1 MFGVRTDSGA
11 SILANFPFTLRQL
24 EVFASLCATRS
35 FRRSAE
41 TLGISQAS
49 VSNQMKALEE
59 QLGLALFARRPG
71 QRPTLTPEGMAF
83 LDDLRAFNAAGEAL
97 AAHRRGARDEDQPV
111 RFRVLVGQGLLDNYI
126 RSKLDRFFEAHP
138 TIELTFEAHP
148 PSNALARDI
157 EDGRFDFAMIHRR
170 ADRTVEP
177 YMRQLA
183 VVRGG
188 IYGHRKFAEGRQ
200 LPLRPELINTLP
212 FIMPLAA
219 SAQEVEM
226 LRFFERY
233 EIRPRRVIGHTQY
246 YDVMAAMLE
255 RGVGISSFADTI
267 LPPEMR
273 DVVIMLYP
281 LENWRLLWFRKDV
294 GGDPRCDAVQA
305 FLMSSVLQ
313 DPHYQTISVFAEEF
327 A

>member
-1 MFGVRTDSGA
+1 M
-11 SILANFPFTLRQL
+11 ANFPFTLRQL

-49 VSNQMKALEE
+49 VSNQMKALEQ
-59 QLGLALFARRPG
+59 QLGVSLFARRPG
-71 QRPTLTPEGMAF
+71 QRPTLTQEGMAF
-83 LDDLRAFNAAGEAL
+83 LDDLRAFHAAGEVL
-97 AAHRRGARDEDQPV
+97 AAHRRGAPDEDQPV
-111 RFRVLVGQGLLDNYI
+111 RYRVLVGQGLLDGFI

-138 TIELTFEAHP
+138 QIELTFEAHP

-157 EDGRFDFAMIHRR
+157 EDGRFDFALIHRR
-170 ADRTVEP
+170 ADRSIEP
-177 YMRQLA
+177 HLRQLA
-183 VVRGG
+183 LVRGG

-226 LRFFERY
+226 LRFFESY
-233 EIRPRRVIGHTQY
+233 GIRPRRVIGHTQY

-255 RGVGISSFADTI
+255 RGVGISRFADAI

-273 DVVIMLYP
+273 DVVIQLYP
-281 LENWRLLWFRKDV
+281 LENWRLLWYRKDA
-294 GGDPRCDAVQA
+294 GADPRCDAVQA
-305 FLMSSVLQ
+305 FLMSCVLQ
-313 DPHYQTISVFAEEF
+313 DPNYLTISVFAEELV
-327 A
+327 

>member
-1 MFGVRTDSGA
+1 V
-11 SILANFPFTLRQL
+11 ANFPFTLRQL

-41 TLGISQAS
+41 SLGISQAS
-49 VSNQMKALEE
+49 VSNQMKALEA
-59 QLGLALFARRPG
+59 QLGVTLFARRPG

-83 LDDLRAFNAAGEAL
+83 LDDLRAFHSAGEAL
-97 AAHRRGARDEDQPV
+97 AAHRRGASDEDQPV
-111 RFRVLVGQGLLDNYI
+111 RYRVLVGQGLLDGFI

-138 TIELTFEAHP
+138 QIELTFEAHP

-157 EDGRFDFAMIHRR
+157 EDGRFDFALIHRR
-170 ADRTVEP
+170 ADRSIEP
-177 YMRQLA
+177 HLRQLA
-183 VVRGG
+183 LVRGG

-233 EIRPRRVIGHTQY
+233 GIRPRKVIGHTQY

-255 RGVGISSFADTI
+255 RGVGISSFADAI

-273 DVVIMLYP
+273 DVVILLYP
-281 LENWRLLWFRKDV
+281 LENWRLLWYRKDA
-294 GGDPRCDAVQA
+294 GSDPRCDAVQA
-305 FLMSSVLQ
+305 FLLSSVLQ
-313 DPHYQTISVFAEEF
+313 DPNYRTISVFADEY